1 MRVTIYHNPRCGT
14 SRKVLDII
22 RERGVEPE
30 VIDYLAE
37 PPGRA
42 GLMRLLGALGLTPRE
57 LLRRSGTPYEELG
70 LDNPGLSDAALIG
83 CIAEHPILMERPIV
97 VTPKGAKICRP
108 AEVVNTL
115 L

>member
-1 MRVTIYHNPRCGT
+1 MRVTVYHNPRCGT
-14 SRKVLDII
+14 SRKVLEII

-30 VIDYLAE
+30 IIDYLSD

-42 GLMRLLGALGLTPRE
+42 GLERLLGALGLSPRE
-57 LLRRSGTPYEELG
+57 LLRRHGTPYGEPG
-70 LDNPGLSDAALIG
+70 LHNPGLSDAALIERL
-83 CIAEHPILMERPIV
+83 AEHPILMQRPVV